1 MHDVMND
8 YSIAHTK
15 MDEIREI
22 EHQADKVTADTV
34 QRLNQIFITPIDR
47 EDIFSLSYGL
57 DDGVD
62 NIHGCLERVIMYEV
76 GQPKT
81 DGPIKLTNL
90 LIQATEELVKA
101 TSLLKNIRAN
111 QIAIL
116 EATNRILRYEIEG
129 DTVYRKEMTAL
140 FKTEKDAISLIKW
153 KDILQ
158 CLEDTLDQTKHISDT
173 LKGVVMK
180 YA

>member
-1 MHDVMND
+1 
-8 YSIAHTK
+8 
-15 MDEIREI
+15 
-22 EHQADKVTADTV
+22 
-34 QRLNQIFITPIDR
+34 
-47 EDIFSLSYGL
+47 
-57 DDGVD
+57 
-62 NIHGCLERVIMYEV
+62 MYEV

-101 TSLLKNIRAN
+101 TGLLKNIRAN

-140 FKTEKDAISLIKW
+140 FKTEKDAISPYKM
-153 KDILQ
+153 
-158 CLEDTLDQTKHISDT
+158 ERHSSMFRRYT
-173 LKGVVMK
+173 
-180 YA
+180 

>member
-1 MHDVMND
+1 MF
-8 YSIAHTK
+8 
-15 MDEIREI
+15 
-22 EHQADKVTADTV
+22 TAA
-34 QRLNQIFITPIDR
+34 
-47 EDIFSLSYGL
+47 
-57 DDGVD
+57 
-62 NIHGCLERVIMYEV
+62 LERVIMYEV

-129 DTVYRKEMTAL
+129 DTVYRKENDS
-140 FKTEKDAISLIKW
+140 FI
-153 KDILQ
+153 Q
-158 CLEDTLDQTKHISDT
+158 N
-173 LKGVVMK
+173 
-180 YA
+180 